1 MPIWSV
7 CVFHIAH
14 VFEQHFRMPANVD
27 LTSNVTGFD
36 SVHALFVVCATKNS
50 CGFHFWIF
58 LHFPSSRHIKT
69 FDFIFRFVCLLRSQI
84 SIIWSRNPLDFWF
97 VIRNNL
103 GFFFEKSFHHPL
115 REFVCSVF
123 EWFDHT
129 HTGERALKSAQGS
142 SGKSNRNRLKAGEG

>member
-7 CVFHIAH
+7 CVLHIAH
-14 VFEQHFRMPANVD
+14 VFEQHFRMPANVG

-97 VIRNNL
+97 VIRKIISPSSPWIRL
-103 GFFFEKSFHHPL
+103 FRVWVVRSYTHGRKGIEK
-115 REFVCSVF
+115 CS
-123 EWFDHT
+123 
-129 HTGERALKSAQGS
+129 RK
-142 SGKSNRNRLKAGEG
+142 